1 LTIKT
6 EPDTRTRT
14 RAPADLDRET
24 LMSELA
30 TEMSF
35 WRGRDRRAAFEQW
48 VRGQLSMLHLH
59 VLTIL
64 EAEGALAMSHLADRL
79 DVSVAS
85 VTGIVERMERGG
97 LVRRVRGTPED
108 LRIVRVEMT
117 DMGREVFAG
126 LETRRRAMTSRLLA
140 ELATGDLKALL
151 QGFRALHA
159 ARLRLHERE
168 RSGSPEWPAESR

>member
-1 LTIKT
+1 
-6 EPDTRTRT
+6 
-14 RAPADLDRET
+14 
-24 LMSELA
+24 MSELA
-30 TEMSF
+30 SEMSF

-108 LRIVRVEMT
+108 LRIVRVELT

-126 LETRRRAMTSRLLA
+126 LETRRREMTSRLLA

-168 RSGSPEWPAESR
+168 LSGGPEWPAASR